1 MGKNILHMLKNASR
15 IQMQSFIVEEQ
26 TGKLL
31 VIDGGMEAD
40 APHLLERLRQITGQS
55 VPHVDAWLFTHA
67 HLDHMDAFLKL
78 FEHSPEAF
86 TFDKLLC
93 CFPSEQ
99 YLALE
104 QDPNGGA
111 KTLIRFNRLR
121 ARIGSRLVTVSEDD
135 EYRFGTAKLQVLR
148 TVDCSIKT
156 NVVNNSSVV
165 YKLWIGTKT
174 VLFLGDLG
182 QEGGEMLRAAKPEQL
197 KSDICQMAHHGQRGV
212 DARFYQAVA
221 PEVCLWCA
229 PDWLWDNDGGK
240 GFDTSIF
247 ETVRTREWMQKLG
260 VQTHYVCKDGDHA
273 LECGRIG
280 EGDER

>member
-1 MGKNILHMLKNASR
+1 MPETNILHMLKNASST
-15 IQMQSFIVEEQ
+15 QMQSFIVQEQ

-40 APHLLERLRQITGQS
+40 AEHLLEMLRRISGQR

-78 FEHSPEAF
+78 FEQQPDAF
-86 TFDKLLC
+86 SFDRILC

-104 QDPNGGA
+104 DDPNGGSR
-111 KTLIRFNRLR
+111 TLCRFNALRGRLGER
-121 ARIGSRLVTVSEDD
+121 VVTVSEDD
-135 EYRFGTAKLQVLR
+135 VYTFGTARVEILK
-148 TVDCSIKT
+148 TVDCSVKV

-165 YKLWIGTKT
+165 FKLYLGKKT
-174 VLFLGDLG
+174 ILFLGDLG
-182 QEGGEMLRAAKPEQL
+182 QEGGDTLLAERPEQL
-197 KSDICQMAHHGQRGV
+197 HADLCQMAHHGQRGV
-212 DARFYQAVA
+212 DEKFYRAVA

-229 PDWLWDNDGGK
+229 PDWLWDNDAGD

-247 ETVRTREWMQKLG
+247 ETVKTRRWMQTLG
-260 VQTHYVCKDGDHA
+260 VKEHYVIKDGDHA
-273 LECGRIG
+273 IDCGAV
-280 EGDER
+280 